1 MHLLLL
7 CITILI
13 VTLILKLLHSILY
26 LPLKTQ
32 RHFHRQGITGPAY
45 RPIIGNSAEIRRIF
59 ADASSRT
66 LPLCHDIVPRVL
78 PFYHKWSEMYGES
91 FLYWFGW
98 RPRLAVVEPE
108 MVKEVLLSSGG
119 AFGRVEFNPLTR
131 MLFGQGLV
139 GLSGQAWSVHRRI
152 TTQAFNM
159 ERVKGWV
166 PEIVASTVKMLDKW
180 DEESGG
186 KDEFEVEVN
195 KELHCLT
202 ADVIS
207 RTAFGSSF
215 EAGKAH
221 FRTHGSANALDLLG
235 YEEYLHSGFLPTKK
249 NRERWRI
256 EKETR
261 RLIKALILTNDK
273 FSVNSKNLLS
283 LLMSPHKGPDG
294 KPERLGID
302 EVIDECK
309 TFYFGGKDTTGN
321 FLSWALLMLAMHQE
335 WQYKARE
342 EVVRVCKSSK
352 APTADNLNDLKIM
365 TLIMSET
372 LRLYPSVVTLMRHVN
387 KDIKLGRLDIPRN
400 TQLFLPL
407 TAIHHDP
414 KIWGEDANEFN
425 PSRFNE
431 HNRHLASFFPFGLG
445 PRICVGQ
452 NLAVVEAKIVLAT
465 ILRQF
470 TLEVSPTYVHAPIQF
485 MTLRPQFG
493 VQIRFRKTWD

>member
-7 CITILI
+7 CIITILF

-45 RPIIGNSAEIRRIF
+45 RPIIGNSAEIRRII

-66 LPLCHDIVPRVL
+66 LPLCQDIVPRVL

-108 MVKEVLLSSGG
+108 MVKEVLLSNGG

-139 GLSGQAWSVHRRI
+139 GLSGEAWSVHRRI

-215 EAGKAH
+215 EAGKRIFELMDQQMHLTSLAM
-221 FRTHGSANALDLLG
+221 RSI
-235 YEEYLHSGFLPTKK
+235 YIPGFNFCLP
-249 NRERWRI
+249 RRI
-256 EKETR
+256 EK
-261 RLIKALILTNDK
+261 
-273 FSVNSKNLLS
+273 
-283 LLMSPHKGPDG
+283 DG
-294 KPERLGID
+294 ESRK
-302 EVIDECK
+302 
-309 TFYFGGKDTTGN
+309 
-321 FLSWALLMLAMHQE
+321 
-335 WQYKARE
+335 
-342 EVVRVCKSSK
+342 
-352 APTADNLNDLKIM
+352 
-365 TLIMSET
+365 
-372 LRLYPSVVTLMRHVN
+372 
-387 KDIKLGRLDIPRN
+387 KL
-400 TQLFLPL
+400 
-407 TAIHHDP
+407 
-414 KIWGEDANEFN
+414 ED
-425 PSRFNE
+425 
-431 HNRHLASFFPFGLG
+431 
-445 PRICVGQ
+445 
-452 NLAVVEAKIVLAT
+452 
-465 ILRQF
+465 
-470 TLEVSPTYVHAPIQF
+470 
-485 MTLRPQFG
+485 
-493 VQIRFRKTWD
+493 

>member
-1 MHLLLL
+1 
-7 CITILI
+7 
-13 VTLILKLLHSILY
+13 
-26 LPLKTQ
+26 
-32 RHFHRQGITGPAY
+32 
-45 RPIIGNSAEIRRIF
+45 
-59 ADASSRT
+59 
-66 LPLCHDIVPRVL
+66 
-78 PFYHKWSEMYGES
+78 
-91 FLYWFGW
+91 
-98 RPRLAVVEPE
+98 
-108 MVKEVLLSSGG
+108 
-119 AFGRVEFNPLTR
+119 
-131 MLFGQGLV
+131 
-139 GLSGQAWSVHRRI
+139 
-152 TTQAFNM
+152 
-159 ERVKGWV
+159 
-166 PEIVASTVKMLDKW
+166 
-180 DEESGG
+180 
-186 KDEFEVEVN
+186 
-195 KELHCLT
+195 
-202 ADVIS
+202 
-207 RTAFGSSF
+207 
-215 EAGKAH
+215 
-221 FRTHGSANALDLLG
+221 
-235 YEEYLHSGFLPTKK
+235 
-249 NRERWRI
+249 
-256 EKETR
+256 
-261 RLIKALILTNDK
+261 
-273 FSVNSKNLLS
+273 
-283 LLMSPHKGPDG
+283 MSPHKGPDG
-294 KPERLGID
+294 KPERLGIE

-309 TFYFGGKDTTGN
+309 TFYFAGKDTTAN

-342 EVVRVCKSSK
+342 EVVRVCKGSK

-470 TLEVSPTYVHAPIQF
+470 TLEVSPTYAHAPIHF